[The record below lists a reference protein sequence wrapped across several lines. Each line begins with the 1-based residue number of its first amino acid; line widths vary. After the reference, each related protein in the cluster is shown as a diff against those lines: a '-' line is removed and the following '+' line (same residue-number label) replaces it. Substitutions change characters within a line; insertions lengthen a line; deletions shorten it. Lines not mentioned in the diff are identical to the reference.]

1 MQQNLIKHEC
11 LKKYKQTKTE
21 NIFNQYIQDA
31 EVNESILSSS
41 DLNENPEYYEY
52 FEYLDTLNDSDLQKE
67 LIWLEEIGKAKKS
80 GKNFIVNET
89 FYEM

>member
-1 MQQNLIKHEC
+1 MM
-11 LKKYKQTKTE
+11 E
-21 NIFNQYIQDA
+21 NA
-31 EVNESILSSS
+31 
-41 DLNENPEYYEY
+41 EYYEY